1 MIKRDEKRKKR
12 FILKMLEIKSKIDL
26 LAETV
31 SDNDPALTFFGG
43 NPLTK
48 EEQIPKPGYKIF
60 RDDDTAKIF

>member
-1 MIKRDEKRKKR
+1 
-12 FILKMLEIKSKIDL
+12 MLEIKSKIDL

-31 SDNDPALTFFGG
+31 SGSDPALTFFGR

-60 RDDDTAKIF
+60 RDDNTGKTF

>member
-1 MIKRDEKRKKR
+1 
-12 FILKMLEIKSKIDL
+12 MLEIKSKIDL

-31 SDNDPALTFFGG
+31 SDSDPALTFFGR

-60 RDDDTAKIF
+60 RDDNTGKTF